1 VTSISHVDMQQWR
14 GLIRVDGDVDL
25 ANVAELTAE
34 VRSALEPNPALLLID
49 LRGCEFIDLSVIAAL
64 AEIQGGLD
72 GAGSTDLAV
81 VARRGPRRVLR
92 LTGTDELMPVLES
105 MVDALHTLDGARR
118 DDMARASIP
127 G

>member
-64 AEIQGGLD
+64 VEIQGGLD
-72 GAGSTDLAV
+72 GAGSTELAV

>member
-1 VTSISHVDMQQWR
+1 
-14 GLIRVDGDVDL
+14 
-25 ANVAELTAE
+25 
-34 VRSALEPNPALLLID
+34 
-49 LRGCEFIDLSVIAAL
+49 LSVIAAL
-64 AEIQGGLD
+64 VEIQGGLD
-72 GAGSTDLAV
+72 GAGSTELAV